1 SSTPPKAS
9 TSHEAARA
17 RSLSWMQPCASL
29 FAAASLALASSASAV
44 AATAYLY
51 QRFAAAIERP
61 VSAASPSFSIVVGT
75 YPPGAD
81 DARAMF
87 EWLETS
93 GYRASRAEVD
103 LGSRGRW
110 QRVLAGTYIDV

>member
-1 SSTPPKAS
+1 
-9 TSHEAARA
+9 
-17 RSLSWMQPCASL
+17 M
-29 FAAASLALASSASAV
+29 
-44 AATAYLY
+44 
-51 QRFAAAIERP
+51 
-61 VSAASPSFSIVVGT
+61 SAASPSFSIVVGT

-110 QRVLAGTYIDV
+110 QRVLAGTYIDVDRARREAERLKAAVPGLDGRVVILPGAEP